1 LKDQEK
7 LFDGKNTTSKISC
20 YCPFTVAVVFISICP
35 YNLFIKGTDV
45 IQHKFISAENF
56 SRHNADIYFVALL
69 IKATVA

>member
-1 LKDQEK
+1 MEK
-7 LFDGKNTTSKISC
+7 TQLQKYLATVPLQWLSC
-20 YCPFTVAVVFISICP
+20 S